1 MNALD
6 RFFARRRP
14 TAILAMALVMAAAIG
29 WIDFATGIY
38 LSFALFYLVPV
49 GLATVY
55 AGRAYGLTVAVIC
68 ATVGLV
74 GDVSNGGTHT
84 FYPTWNAAARLGV
97 FMVVVIVLS
106 QLRTAHQTERRLART
121 DPLTGVANFRW
132 FEEEAQREM
141 YSSRRYGGPL
151 SLIYLDLDDFKKVN
165 DDRGHAAGDEVLRSV
180 ASALRASLRP
190 TDLVARIGGDEFVVL
205 LPHTDREGAEKAIE
219 RARHEL
225 TTHGAAGGI
234 GFSVGIIQ
242 LDQVVGS
249 IDDLVGKADELM
261 YTAKHAKKHSRP
273 LAETDPV
280 RGKPLGTRP

>member
-6 RFFARRRP
+6 RFFARRSP
-14 TAILAMALVMAAAIG
+14 MAVLAMALFAAAVIG
-29 WIDFATGIY
+29 SIDFATGVY

-55 AGRAYGLTVAVIC
+55 AGRAYGVTVAVIC

-74 GDVSNGGTHT
+74 GDVASGGTHS
-84 FYPTWNAAARLGV
+84 FYPAWNAATRLGV
-97 FMVVVIVLS
+97 FVVVVVVLS
-106 QLRTAHQTERRLART
+106 LLRTAHQTERRLART

-132 FEEEAQREM
+132 FEEEARREM

-151 SLIYLDLDDFKKVN
+151 SLIYLDLDDFKRVN
-165 DDRGHAAGDEVLRSV
+165 DERGHAAGDEVLRSV
-180 ASALRASLRP
+180 ASALRAALRP

-205 LPHTDREGAEKAIE
+205 LPHTDHEGAEKAIE
-219 RARHEL
+219 RVRGTL
-225 TTHGAAGGI
+225 AGTGVA
-234 GFSVGIIQ
+234 FSVGIIQ

-261 YTAKHAKKHSRP
+261 YEAKHAKQHAANPSGPDGVDGRVAEHSH
-273 LAETDPV
+273 
-280 RGKPLGTRP
+280 